1 MRRKCKMN
9 IKLLKKLAR
18 SNKYQLLYSQAKELS
33 NLRLFNNEIELSKI
47 QLLFLNWL
55 SVYNMLLTDLAN
67 KEKYISEEVIN
78 DDLRTEAYLVY
89 KEYMR
94 NQDGKPNKKTDKLIT
109 PDDVPTL
116 IFTSD
121 KKGRS

>member
-1 MRRKCKMN
+1 MRLKYNMN

-18 SNKYQLLYSQAKELS
+18 SNKYQLLYSQAKDLS
-33 NLRLFNNEIELSKI
+33 LKLFKNEEELSKI

-55 SVYNMLLTDLAN
+55 SIYNMLLTDLAS
-67 KEKYISEEVIN
+67 KEKYISEEVI
-78 DDLRTEAYLVY
+78 DDDIRTEAYLLY
-89 KEYMR
+89 KEHIRKYGDKTDT
-94 NQDGKPNKKTDKLIT
+94 NKNKKIT
-109 PDDVPTL
+109 PDDIPTL